1 MGHPGQRRQVP
12 PGGSRLFTGQRV
24 LCVPVRVC
32 VRACAREH
40 MLARARVCT
49 HVCEKSGTNAGEEEG
64 TDTPCLP
71 LNNEPIR
78 RDGALI

>member
-12 PGGSRLFTGQRV
+12 PGGSRLFTGQKV
-24 LCVPVRVC
+24 LCVPVCVC
-32 VRACAREH
+32 VHGCAREH
-40 MLARARVCT
+40 VLVRA

-64 TDTPCLP
+64 TDNPCLP

>member
-1 MGHPGQRRQVP
+1 MP
-12 PGGSRLFTGQRV
+12 PGGSRLFTGQKV
-24 LCVPVRVC
+24 LCVPVCVC
-32 VRACAREH
+32 VHACVREH
-40 MLARARVCT
+40 VLVHA

-78 RDGALI
+78 IDGALI